1 MRTVKISDKEFPIR
15 FNMVAMKV
23 IQKRYG
29 ELQKLSEQIYNL
41 DEMYWILSTLINEGE
56 KYNAIM
62 LNTQARQY
70 SPEQISCMLTIKD
83 FNSGELSQ
91 AVIDAFNDALG
102 SEKNWTA
109 EDLTTLANSMLA
121 AEKAK

>member
-1 MRTVKISDKEFPIR
+1 MRTVKLDGQDFPIR
-15 FNMVAMKV
+15 FNMVAMKA
-23 IQKRYG
+23 IQNRYG

-62 LNTQARQY
+62 LNIPARQIT
-70 SPEQISCMLTIKD
+70 PEQLACILTIGD

-91 AVIDAFNDALG
+91 SIIDAFNDALG
-102 SEKNWTA
+102 DGKNWKA

>member
-1 MRTVKISDKEFPIR
+1 MRTVKISGQDFPIR
-15 FNMVAMKV
+15 FNMVAMKA

-62 LNTQARQY
+62 LNTQARQFT
-70 SPEQISCMLTIKD
+70 PEQLACILTIGD
-83 FNSGELSQ
+83 FNNGELSQ
-91 AVIDAFNDALG
+91 AIIDAFNDALG
-102 SEKNWTA
+102 DGKNWTA

>member
-1 MRTVKISDKEFPIR
+1 MRTVKISGKEFPIR
-15 FNMVAMKV
+15 FNMVAMKA

-29 ELQKLSEQIYNL
+29 ELQRLSEQIYNL

-70 SPEQISCMLTIKD
+70 SPEQIACMLTIKD

-102 SEKNWTA
+102 DGKNWTA
-109 EDLTTLANSMLA
+109 EDLTTLASSMLA

>member
-1 MRTVKISDKEFPIR
+1 MQTINLGGKDYPIR
-15 FNMVAMKV
+15 FDMAAMKA
-23 IQKRYG
+23 IQDRYG

-62 LNTQARQY
+62 LNTQARQFT
-70 SPEQISCMLTIKD
+70 PEQLACIMTIGD

-91 AVIDAFNDALG
+91 TVIDAFNDALG
-102 SEKNWTA
+102 DGKNWKA
-109 EDLTTLANSMLA
+109 EDLMTLANSMLA